1 MITISQLSNGVL
13 GIRCNY
19 YYRNRISKIPSAQFD
34 YHSKMWIVQPF
45 ALGMLEEE
53 FNTEEDGLEI
63 VYKTPRWVIL
73 NEPCPDM
80 SSMYKI
86 HDTSIK
92 TPQLKLKPFDYQDF
106 GIRFSIDKILKYNF
120 CLLADDVGLGKAQP
134 VDTIIPTPN
143 GNIRLGDLKIGDKV
157 FDRLGRPTEILNIFP
172 QGIIDNYK
180 VTFSDGRSTYCNDE
194 HLWTYITSK
203 GNLKTKTL
211 KEMIKTGLYSINN
224 RNDRK
229 YKYRIP
235 VNKAV
240 QYPSKNLDIHPYV
253 MGYIIGNGCTK
264 ERELTISSQ
273 DEFCIKKISNLI
285 NAKSYKK
292 HPNNYSCVFELN
304 DNEKYISLNNRKIS
318 IFQTDYLLK
327 KYPEVNNKYSYEK
340 RIPKDYLYGDYI
352 QRLNLLNGLL
362 DSDGSVGHKN
372 RISYSTT
379 SKGLLK
385 DILFLCNSLG
395 LKATYVQDKRINK
408 YRSKECFQISIQCD
422 INTKK
427 KLFTL
432 PRKLNRI
439 KNIYSYDK
447 NKNSTVSIVNV
458 EYVGKSEMKC
468 IYVDNNE
475 HLYLTNDFIVTHN
488 TIQSIG
494 TFKWFIENKGFK
506 KILIICK
513 KSAKEQWCKEITKF
527 TDLDKD
533 FYIDYMEDKRT
544 KKQRIKK
551 YDKFMNAD
559 KGILITNHHAFLN
572 DTPIIKQMGLDFIII
587 DEVHEIKCRTGR
599 LNNNIASVCNKIPT
613 MFLTGTPIMSTPED
627 IFGII
632 QISNP
637 KYFGKWTE
645 FENRYIVRTM
655 GNFGMQ
661 NVGAKHLDELRDKI
675 QDIIIRRTEFE
686 VNIELPEVRI
696 IRIDSPMDDI
706 QEKLME
712 NIIDSENQILN
723 KINELKSRLPSNPNL
738 QTQIDILE
746 GNSKGYIAARQAVA
760 NDPRLFALSSS
771 KIFNKLYNEVVPSSY
786 TSSNKS
792 DAIIDLIQD
801 ILSNNDKVILFSK
814 FITTI
819 NLISNDI
826 KKKLKVNVLTFTGK
840 EDGKKR
846 TEAKELFENSFDYNI
861 LMGTEA
867 MSASLNLQCAKYV
880 INIDQPDKAVTKVQR
895 IGRVRRVGSAFKN
908 VIIYDM
914 ITEDGVNYK
923 SKDIERL
930 ENIRRNEEMSS
941 ALIDIDESQ
950 REALLNAMGIENGS

>member
-34 YHSKMWIVQPF
+34 YQSKMWIVQPF

-53 FNTEEDGLEI
+53 FNTEENGLEI

-86 HDTSIK
+86 HDINIK
-92 TPQLKLKPFDYQDF
+92 TPELKCKPFDYQDF
-106 GIRFSIDKILKYNF
+106 GIRFSIDKILRYNF
-120 CLLADDVGLGKAQP
+120 CILADDCGLGK
-134 VDTIIPTPN
+134 
-143 GNIRLGDLKIGDKV
+143 
-157 FDRLGRPTEILNIFP
+157 
-172 QGIIDNYK
+172 
-180 VTFSDGRSTYCNDE
+180 
-194 HLWTYITSK
+194 
-203 GNLKTKTL
+203 
-211 KEMIKTGLYSINN
+211 
-224 RNDRK
+224 
-229 YKYRIP
+229 
-235 VNKAV
+235 
-240 QYPSKNLDIHPYV
+240 
-253 MGYIIGNGCTK
+253 
-264 ERELTISSQ
+264 
-273 DEFCIKKISNLI
+273 
-285 NAKSYKK
+285 
-292 HPNNYSCVFELN
+292 
-304 DNEKYISLNNRKIS
+304 
-318 IFQTDYLLK
+318 
-327 KYPEVNNKYSYEK
+327 
-340 RIPKDYLYGDYI
+340 
-352 QRLNLLNGLL
+352 
-362 DSDGSVGHKN
+362 
-372 RISYSTT
+372 
-379 SKGLLK
+379 
-385 DILFLCNSLG
+385 
-395 LKATYVQDKRINK
+395 
-408 YRSKECFQISIQCD
+408 
-422 INTKK
+422 
-427 KLFTL
+427 
-432 PRKLNRI
+432 
-439 KNIYSYDK
+439 
-447 NKNSTVSIVNV
+447 
-458 EYVGKSEMKC
+458 
-468 IYVDNNE
+468 
-475 HLYLTNDFIVTHN
+475 

-506 KILIICK
+506 KILIVCK
-513 KSAKEQWCKEITKF
+513 KSAKEQWCKEINKF
-527 TDLDKD
+527 TDLNKD
-533 FYIDYMEDKRT
+533 FYIDFMEDKKT
-544 KKQRIKK
+544 KKQRLKK
-551 YDKFMNAD
+551 YNDFMNAD
-559 KGILITNHHAFLN
+559 KGIFITNHHAFLN
-572 DTPIIKQMGLDFIII
+572 DTPIIKQMNLDFIII
-587 DEVHEIKCRTGR
+587 DEVHEIKCRTGK
-599 LNNNIASVCNKIPT
+599 LNNNLASVCNKIPT
-613 MFLTGTPIMSTPED
+613 MFLTGTPIMSSPED

-637 KYFGKWTE
+637 DYFGKWSD
-645 FENRYIVRTM
+645 FEKRYIVRTM

-675 QDIIIRRTEFE
+675 QDVIIRRTEFE

-696 IRIDSPMDDI
+696 IRIDSPMDDT

-712 NIIDSENQILN
+712 SIIDSENQILN
-723 KINELKSRLPSNPNL
+723 KIKELKSRLPSNPDL

-746 GNSKGYIAARQAVA
+746 GNSKGYIAAKQAVA

-771 KIFNKLYNEVVPSSY
+771 KIFNKLYNEIVPSSY

-826 KKKLKVNVLTFTGK
+826 KKKLKVNVLTFTGR